1 MWSTSGADLDL
12 TLSIVN
18 WNTADRLIDCLDS
31 IFRHP
36 PARDFEVIVVDN
48 ASRDDSVA
56 RVRAAFPQVRVI
68 ALRRNL
74 GYAGGHNQALRVS
87 RGRFILLLN
96 SDIVVHEGA
105 LEALLSF
112 MEVRPEAGL
121 AGAQL
126 LWSDGSVQLSY
137 TDDLTLRAVF
147 LQQFGLDRLFPHSRL
162 TAGYW
167 RGHEDHSQVRAVP
180 QLSGACLL
188 LRREVLQQ
196 VGLLDEGFFM
206 YCEDTDYCTRV
217 RRAGWQLY
225 YVPTARMT
233 HFHGQSARQV
243 PAAMIASHGRACVRY
258 FRRHRNPLEAAL
270 CRGLVV
276 AGAGL
281 RWMAWSALAWATP
294 GGASPARQQA
304 QLFSRVL
311 RALLG
316 FPRPSPEVS
325 GPPDPAG

>member
-1 MWSTSGADLDL
+1 MWSTSKVDLDL
-12 TLSIVN
+12 TISIVN
-18 WNTADRLIDCLDS
+18 WNTADRLIDCLNS
-31 IFRHP
+31 IFRFP
-36 PARDFEVIVVDN
+36 PAGDFEVIVVDN

-56 RVRAAFPQVRVI
+56 RVGTTFPQVRII
-68 ALRRNL
+68 ALRDNR
-74 GYAGGHNQALRVS
+74 GYAGGHNQVLRIG

-96 SDIVVHEGA
+96 SDILVHEGA
-105 LEALLSF
+105 LEALLAF
-112 MEVRPEAGL
+112 MKARPEAGL

-147 LQQFGLDRLFPHSRL
+147 MQQLGLDRLFPRNRL

-188 LRREVLQQ
+188 VRREVIQQ

-225 YVPTARMT
+225 YVPMAQMT

-243 PAAMIASHGRACVRY
+243 PAAMIVSHGRACIRY
-258 FRRHRNPLEAAL
+258 FWRHRTGVEAAL
-270 CRGLVV
+270 CRILVV
-276 AGAGL
+276 GGAL
-281 RWMAWSALAWATP
+281 VRWVVWSALALSTS
-294 GGASPARQQA
+294 GRRSPARQQA
-304 QLFSRVL
+304 HLFRQVL
-311 RALLG
+311 QALLG
-316 FPRPSPEVS
+316 FPLPTPSHFALS
-325 GPPDPAG
+325 

>member
-1 MWSTSGADLDL
+1 MWFASGADLDL
-12 TLSIVN
+12 TISIVN

-31 IFRHP
+31 IFRFP

-56 RVRAAFPQVRVI
+56 RVRATFPQVRVI

-96 SDIVVHEGA
+96 SDILVQAEA

-112 MEVRPEAGL
+112 MEARPEAGL

-147 LQQFGLDRLFPHSRL
+147 MQQLGLDRLFPRNRL

-196 VGLLDEGFFM
+196 VELLDEGFFM
-206 YCEDTDYCTRV
+206 YCEDTDYCSRV

-225 YVPTARMT
+225 YVPTARMI

-258 FRRHRNPLEAAL
+258 FRKHRTSLEAAL

-276 AGAGL
+276 AGALL
-281 RWMAWSALAWATP
+281 RWMAWSGWAIAALGKP
-294 GGASPARQQA
+294 SPARQQA
-304 QLFSRVL
+304 QLFSQVL

-316 FPRPSPEVS
+316 FPRPSPEIS
-325 GPPDPAG
+325 SPSERAG